1 MKFKATDVQLSCS
14 GGDGFHAHF
23 AETRTGHSSY
33 VLIQNYF
40 EFEHGPAYF
49 ECNNLDLAGHGRLKR
64 CEVRRNSLEIDLD
77 DSTEHITV
85 VFDEPEEKVGQL
97 VWILGIILAKR
108 ALLVNSA
115 GVPEIPIEYPDEDLM
130 F

>member
-1 MKFKATDVQLSCS
+1 MKFKATDVQLLCS
-14 GGDGFHAHF
+14 GGDGFQVHF
-23 AETRTGHSSY
+23 SEAETGHGSY

-49 ECNNLDLAGHGRLKR
+49 ECNNLDLAGHGRVKR
-64 CEVRRNSLEIDLD
+64 CEVRRDSLEIDLK

-85 VFDEPEEKVGQL
+85 TFDEPEEKVGQL
-97 VWILGIILAKR
+97 VWILDIIFAGR
-108 ALLVNSA
+108 VRCVNSA
-115 GVPEIPIEYPDEDLM
+115 GLPKIPIENPDEDMM